1 MVRATWPMF
10 SSPLFD
16 NSGEPVDKFRIPRR
30 KSYISTEKKTEQLCT
45 FVEFFFDNCVGYLKL
60 RYIAEKMTFI

>member
-1 MVRATWPMF
+1 MF
-10 SSPLFD
+10 SSPLSD
-16 NSGEPVDKFRIPRR
+16 NSGKPVDKFRIPRR
-30 KSYISTEKKTEQLCT
+30 KSYICTEKNEHLCT